1 MQTPQNEMQQLI
13 NTCIESRDFDAAREC
28 LGIYQ
33 NSFGYDSFYESCA
46 VLLLAY
52 DGPKVML
59 IGLDVS
65 DSTLEDYL
73 ATETYQNLEFIHF
86 TGSDYINDLAS
97 YLPTCD
103 SKYFCFLEENQCY
116 ESSRI
121 ASMVYHIEQASGLDA
136 VVCTRNHIDDS
147 GAVIAHPDYAYEE
160 TLGNKILNGKL
171 LLEYSVSSNV
181 NLYGILSTF
190 MLCTSYAKTLKL
202 SDTGI
207 TPDICS
213 MALLYQLLLP
223 AHIGYLYTP
232 YVSTLLTQYRDTT
245 ATQEHYEAYIRF
257 LSETGQIKCTIP
269 DSSRTSPF
277 SVRKEPLARDITF
290 INNLSGGGFYNVQPL
305 IEEAKR
311 RGFRVH
317 VTNDRYAKAEIG
329 VYSQH
334 ICHPENARFSVIL
347 LHDMTQGSLSWPNF
361 WEVERWNNFDIG
373 ILPGESWTKRWEQC
387 SCFYYTHPRHGVY
400 TLGYPKSDQIC
411 GDELKQ
417 NAEKLRLELGL
428 KYDYTILYAPSW
440 ENDNKEDDFI
450 RALSSLKVNLI
461 IKQNCWKNHLEIRE
475 NINQMR
481 KLHEHKYENVHYI
494 AQEESI
500 MTALVLCDLVVSDE
514 SNVMTDAILFNKPSI
529 AVTDWLIPDK
539 TPSRSACVPVDYV
552 IKCCKAEL
560 RQTVEDV
567 MAHVIPYENYVQ
579 KGWDC
584 FSNTGNSC
592 REIIDAIEYFTQ
604 GIPDTSTPLF
614 LSKQVTSSKYTP
626 CTMWN

>member
-13 NTCIESRDFDAAREC
+13 ITCIEGRDFNATREC
-28 LGIYQ
+28 LEIYKS
-33 NSFGYDSFYESCA
+33 SFGCDSFYESCA

-73 ATETYQNLEFIHF
+73 AMETYRNLEFVHF
-86 TGSDYINDLAS
+86 TGNDYINDLAS
-97 YLPTCD
+97 YLPSCD
-103 SKYFCFLEENQCY
+103 SKYFCFLEENQRY
-116 ESSRI
+116 APSRI
-121 ASMVYHIEQASGLDA
+121 ASMVYHIEHTSGLDA

-171 LLEYSVSSNV
+171 LLEYSVNANV
-181 NLYGILSTF
+181 NLYGIPSTLMLS
-190 MLCTSYAKTLKL
+190 TSYAQTLTL
-202 SDTGI
+202 SDTRV
-207 TPDICS
+207 TPELCS

-223 AHIGYLYTP
+223 TRIGYLYTP
-232 YVSTLLTQYRDTT
+232 YVSTLLTEYRDTT
-245 ATQEHYEAYIRF
+245 VAQEHYESYIRF
-257 LSETGQIKCTIP
+257 LSETGQLECTIP
-269 DSSRTSPF
+269 DSS
-277 SVRKEPLARDITF
+277 SVSLFPVQKEPLARDITF
-290 INNLSGGGFYNVQPL
+290 INSMSGGGFYNVQPL

-317 VTNDRYAKAEIG
+317 VTSDRYAKTEIG

-334 ICHPENARFSVIL
+334 ICHPENARFSIIL

-373 ILPGESWTKRWEQC
+373 ILPGESWAKRWEQC
-387 SCFYYTHPRHGVY
+387 SCFYYAHPRHGVY
-400 TLGYPKSDQIC
+400 TLGYPKSDQIR
-411 GDELKQ
+411 GDELQQ
-417 NAEKLRLELGL
+417 NAEKLRRELGL

-440 ENDNKEDDFI
+440 ENNNKEDDFI
-450 RALSSLKVNLI
+450 QALSSLKVNLI
-461 IKQNCWKNHLEIRE
+461 IKQNCWKTHPDIRE

-481 KLHEHKYENVHYI
+481 KLHEHKYDNVHYI

-500 MTALVLCDLVVSDE
+500 MTALILCDLVVSDE
-514 SNVMTDAILFNKPSI
+514 SNVMTDAILLNKPSI
-529 AVTDWLIPDK
+529 AVTDWLIPDE
-539 TPSRSACVPVDYV
+539 TPCRPACVPIDYV
-552 IKCCKAEL
+552 IKCRKAEL

-567 MAHVIPYENYVQ
+567 MAHTIPYEDYVQ
-579 KGWDC
+579 KGWDT
-584 FSNTGNSC
+584 FSNVGNSC

-604 GIPDTSTPLF
+604 GPPHASTPDF

>member
-1 MQTPQNEMQQLI
+1 MQTPQCEMQQLI
-13 NTCIESRDFDAAREC
+13 NTCIENRDFNAAREC
-28 LGIYQ
+28 LTIYKS
-33 NSFGYDSFYESCA
+33 SFGCDSFYESCA
-46 VLLLAY
+46 ILLLAY
-52 DGPKVML
+52 DGPKVTL

-65 DSTLEDYL
+65 DFTLEDYL
-73 ATETYQNLEFIHF
+73 STETYRNLDFVQF

-97 YLPTCD
+97 YLPSCD
-103 SKYFCFLEENQCY
+103 SKYFCFLEENQRY

-121 ASMVYHIEQASGLDA
+121 ASMVYHIEQTSGLDA

-160 TLGNKILNGKL
+160 TLGNKILAGKL
-171 LLEYSVSSNV
+171 LLEYSINANV
-181 NLYGILSTF
+181 NLYGIPSTLMLSA
-190 MLCTSYAKTLKL
+190 SYARTLTL

-223 AHIGYLYTP
+223 ARIGYLYTP
-232 YVSTLLTQYRDTT
+232 YVSTLLTEYRDTT
-245 ATQEHYEAYIRF
+245 VTQAHYESYIRF
-257 LSETGQIKCTIP
+257 LSETGQLECTVP
-269 DSSRTSPF
+269 DSS
-277 SVRKEPLARDITF
+277 SVSLFPAQKKPLARDITF

-317 VTNDRYAKAEIG
+317 VTSDRYAKAEIG

-373 ILPGESWTKRWEQC
+373 ILPGESWAKRWEQC
-387 SCFYYTHPRHGVY
+387 SCFYYAHPRHGVY
-400 TLGYPKSDQIC
+400 TLGYPKSDQIRS
-411 GDELKQ
+411 DALQQ
-417 NAEKLRLELGL
+417 NAERLRRELGL

-450 RALSSLKVNLI
+450 QALSSLKANLI
-461 IKQNCWKNHLEIRE
+461 IKQNCWQLHPDIQA
-475 NINQMR
+475 NIDRMR
-481 KLHEHKYENVHYI
+481 KLHEHKYDNVHYI

-500 MTALVLCDLVVSDE
+500 MTAITLCDLLVSDE
-514 SNVMTDAILFNKPSI
+514 SNVMTDAILLNKPSI
-529 AVTDWLIPDK
+529 AVTDWLIPDE
-539 TPSRSACVPVDYV
+539 TPCRPACVPIDYV
-552 IKCCKAEL
+552 IKCRKAEL
-560 RQTVEDV
+560 RQTVEGV
-567 MAHVIPYENYVQ
+567 MAHTIPYEDYVK
-579 KGWDC
+579 KGWDT
-584 FSNTGNSC
+584 FSNVGNSC

-604 GIPDTSTPLF
+604 GNPDASIPDF
-614 LSKQVTSSKYTP
+614 LSKQITSSKYTP